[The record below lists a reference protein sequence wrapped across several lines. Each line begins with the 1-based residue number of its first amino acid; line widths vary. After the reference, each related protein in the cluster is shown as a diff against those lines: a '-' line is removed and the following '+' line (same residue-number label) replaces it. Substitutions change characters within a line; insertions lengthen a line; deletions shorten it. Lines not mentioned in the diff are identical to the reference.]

1 MRFLK
6 NSLSFLVLPAFI
18 FTQIHAYVPAHL
30 GGEGAQTSESAL
42 QVQSAVLLNEDGT
55 PRCRIG
61 DLGEPFIA
69 DLDALRE
76 CDKNDELHTLAALGD
91 EEISYGTAVPPA
103 VKVLFISA
111 GVGAAIGCLGSSWAV
126 IMSIGKEE
134 ESNFS
139 MGVFAISS
147 VVAGAIGVL
156 APMAIATEMG
166 LHSAVAIGG
175 ILASVAGF
183 GPGAVICDKRPI
195 DR

>member
-30 GGEGAQTSESAL
+30 GGESAS

-61 DLGEPFIA
+61 DLSEPFIA

-76 CDKNDELHTLAALGD
+76 CDQSDELHTLAALGG

-111 GVGAAIGCLGSSWAV
+111 GVGAV
-126 IMSIGKEE
+126 IGK
-134 ESNFS
+134 
-139 MGVFAISS
+139 
-147 VVAGAIGVL
+147 VL
-156 APMAIATEMG
+156 VP
-166 LHSAVAIGG
+166 L
-175 ILASVAGF
+175 
-183 GPGAVICDKRPI
+183 GPSF
-195 DR
+195 